1 MKIVLGSNSPRRK
14 EVLEELKLSFK
25 TITNNFDE
33 RLIEYKSSPEDYV
46 KELSKAKAES
56 LEPLVSA
63 DTLLLCGDTI
73 VFSKGKIYPKPSDLD
88 EAFGF
93 LKHLSGSSHEVYS
106 GLCLAHQNKYY
117 IAFDKTTVTF
127 RDLSDSMIKTYFNLI
142 EPLDKAGGYAIQGA
156 GSLIVSK
163 IDGCYFNV
171 MGMPM
176 NALIEVFEKSGYN
189 LWDLVDKV

>member
-33 RLIEYKSSPEDYV
+33 SLIEYKSSPEQYV
-46 KELSKAKAES
+46 KELAKAKAES

-93 LKHLSGSSHEVYS
+93 LKHLSGETHEVYS
-106 GLCLAHQNKYY
+106 GLCLAYKNKYY
-117 IAFDKTTVTF
+117 IAFDKTTVSF
-127 RDLSDSMIKTYFNLI
+127 RTLSDSMIKTYFNLI

-189 LWDLVDKV
+189 LWDLVDKE